1 MIGRRRALR
10 AGRTLNDAAMIMERM
25 ESNRVVP
32 EGTALT
38 LFEAVR
44 VANEIMFQYYLIP
57 RELRNKYER
66 RFERRPKDG
75 VSLHPV
81 AEE

>member
-10 AGRTLNDAAMIMERM
+10 AGKTINDAAMITERM

-38 LFEAVR
+38 LFEAAR
-44 VANEIMFQYYLIP
+44 VANEIMYQYYLIP
-57 RELRNKYER
+57 REERNKY
-66 RFERRPKDG
+66 ERRPKDG

>member
-10 AGRTLNDAAMIMERM
+10 AGKTINDAAMIMERM

-38 LFEAVR
+38 LFEAAR
-44 VANEIMFQYYLIP
+44 VANEIMYQYYLIP
-57 RELRNKYER
+57 REERNKYER
-66 RFERRPKDG
+66 RPEDG

>member
-10 AGRTLNDAAMIMERM
+10 AGKTINDAAMIMERM

-32 EGTALT
+32 EGTALN
-38 LFEAVR
+38 LFEAAR
-44 VANEIMFQYYLIP
+44 VANEIMYQYYLIP
-57 RELRNKYER
+57 REERNKY
-66 RFERRPKDG
+66 ERRPKDG

>member
-10 AGRTLNDAAMIMERM
+10 AGRTLNDAARIMERM

-32 EGTALT
+32 DGTALT

-44 VANEIMFQYYLIP
+44 VANEINYQYYLIP
-57 RELRNKYER
+57 REVRNKYER
-66 RFERRPKDG
+66 RPEDG

>member
-10 AGRTLNDAAMIMERM
+10 AGKTINDAAMIMERM

-38 LFEAVR
+38 LFEAAR
-44 VANEIMFQYYLIP
+44 VANEINYQYYLIP
-57 RELRNKYER
+57 SEERNKY
-66 RFERRPKDG
+66 ERRPKDG

>member
-10 AGRTLNDAAMIMERM
+10 AGKTLNDASMIMERM

-38 LFEAVR
+38 LFEAAR
-44 VANEIMFQYYLIP
+44 AANEINYPSDLIP
-57 RELRNKYER
+57 REVRDKY
-66 RFERRPKDG
+66 ERRPKDG

>member
-10 AGRTLNDAAMIMERM
+10 AGKTLNDAAVIMERM

-38 LFEAVR
+38 LFEAAR
-44 VANEIMFQYYLIP
+44 VANEIMYQYYLIP
-57 RELRNKYER
+57 REVRNKYER
-66 RFERRPKDG
+66 RPEDG

>member
-44 VANEIMFQYYLIP
+44 VANEINYQYYLIP
-57 RELRNKYER
+57 REVRGKY
-66 RFERRPKDG
+66 ERRPKDG

>member
-10 AGRTLNDAAMIMERM
+10 AGRTLNDAAAMMERL

-38 LFEAVR
+38 LFEAAR
-44 VANEIMFQYYLIP
+44 VANEIMYQYYLIP
-57 RELRNKYER
+57 REERNKY
-66 RFERRPKDG
+66 ERRPKDG

>member
-10 AGRTLNDAAMIMERM
+10 AGKTINDAAMIMERL
-25 ESNRVVP
+25 EGNRVVP

-38 LFEAVR
+38 LFEAAR
-44 VANEIMFQYYLIP
+44 VANEIMYQYYLIP
-57 RELRNKYER
+57 RETRNKYER
-66 RFERRPKDG
+66 RPEDG
-75 VSLHPV
+75 LPMHPV

>member
-10 AGRTLNDAAMIMERM
+10 AGKTINDAAVIMERM

-38 LFEAVR
+38 LFEAAR
-44 VANEIMFQYYLIP
+44 VANEIMYQYYLIP
-57 RELRNKYER
+57 SEERNKY
-66 RFERRPKDG
+66 ERRPKDG

>member
-10 AGRTLNDAAMIMERM
+10 AGKTLNDACAVMERM
-25 ESNRVVP
+25 EGNRVVP

-38 LFEAVR
+38 LFEAAR
-44 VANEIMFQYYLIP
+44 VANEIMYQYYLIP
-57 RELRNKYER
+57 REVRDRYER
-66 RFERRPKDG
+66 RPEDG
-75 VSLHPV
+75 LPVHPV

>member
-10 AGRTLNDAAMIMERM
+10 AGKTLNDAAMIMERM

-38 LFEAVR
+38 LFEAAR
-44 VANEIMFQYYLIP
+44 VANEIMYQYYLIP
-57 RELRNKYER
+57 REVRDKYER
-66 RFERRPKDG
+66 RQEDG

>member
-10 AGRTLNDAAMIMERM
+10 AGKTLNDAAMIMERM

-38 LFEAVR
+38 LFEAAR
-44 VANEIMFQYYLIP
+44 VANEINYQYDLIP
-57 RELRNKYER
+57 REVRDTY
-66 RFERRPKDG
+66 ERRPKDG

>member
-10 AGRTLNDAAMIMERM
+10 AGKTINDAAMIMERM

-38 LFEAVR
+38 LFEAAR
-44 VANEIMFQYYLIP
+44 VANEIMYQYYLIP
-57 RELRNKYER
+57 REVRDTY
-66 RFERRPKDG
+66 ERRPKDG

>member
-10 AGRTLNDAAMIMERM
+10 AGKTINDAAMIMARL

-38 LFEAVR
+38 LFEAAR
-44 VANEIMFQYYLIP
+44 VANEIMYQYYLIP
-57 RELRNKYER
+57 REVRDKYER
-66 RFERRPKDG
+66 RTKDG

>member
-10 AGRTLNDAAMIMERM
+10 AGRTLNDAAAIMERM

-44 VANEIMFQYYLIP
+44 VANEINYQYYLIP
-57 RELRNKYER
+57 REVRNKY
-66 RFERRPKDG
+66 ERRPKDG

>member
-10 AGRTLNDAAMIMERM
+10 AGRTLNDAAAIMERM

-44 VANEIMFQYYLIP
+44 VANEINYQYYLIP
-57 RELRNKYER
+57 RKVRDKY
-66 RFERRPKDG
+66 ERRPKDG

>member
-10 AGRTLNDAAMIMERM
+10 AGRTLNDAAIIMERM

-44 VANEIMFQYYLIP
+44 VANEINYQYYLIP
-57 RELRNKYER
+57 REVRNKY
-66 RFERRPKDG
+66 ERRPKDG

>member
-10 AGRTLNDAAMIMERM
+10 AGKTINDAAMIMERM

-38 LFEAVR
+38 LFEAAR
-44 VANEIMFQYYLIP
+44 VANEIMYQYYLIP
-57 RELRNKYER
+57 SEERNKY
-66 RFERRPKDG
+66 ERRPKDG